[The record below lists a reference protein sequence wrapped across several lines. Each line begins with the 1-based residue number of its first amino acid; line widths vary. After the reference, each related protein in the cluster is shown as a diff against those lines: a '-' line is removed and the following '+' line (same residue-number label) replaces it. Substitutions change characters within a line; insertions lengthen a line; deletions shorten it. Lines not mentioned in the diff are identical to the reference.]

1 VRRTHSRRAKAKT
14 IFFLEWERKI
24 RHATEEQTEGVIRG
38 RSGAVSRLILRT
50 LAEAKREHISE
61 VLQMTN
67 GLIAGKGAER

>member
-1 VRRTHSRRAKAKT
+1 
-14 IFFLEWERKI
+14 
-24 RHATEEQTEGVIRG
+24 VIRG

-50 LAEAKREHISE
+50 LADAEREHISE